1 MFTVVLLIIVLGSLN
16 SMVTVQGQE
25 QVTSNQATV
34 LGETIDVMVIDSE
47 CLEEQVC
54 HAWRPLQLI
63 EYYGA
68 DWCEPCSD
76 VELSIENIDTTKYA
90 IIQHHPSVL
99 DYSYL
104 NFSNQRYETD
114 FRLIFIP
121 SLVIDGEGLLTGTKQ
136 ATELNQSLSK
146 NQTEFFGINEL
157 NITNSMLNWNTSTN
171 YTLKIWKTKSTSH
184 EFDNRNL
191 SHLAVDYMEINHE
204 QSQLNLT
211 DWLDNWTGRLIFT
224 LESDGIRVLTSLSQ
238 SPTGDMDFNSEDQT
252 TGILSKFDD
261 SPKLAIMVFI
271 ALFVALLPALVMWK
285 GLQNMNNDE
294 SE

>member
-1 MFTVVLLIIVLGSLN
+1 MSMVVLLIIVLGSLN

-34 LGETIDVMVIDSE
+34 LGETLDVMVIDSE
-47 CLEEQVC
+47 CLEELVC

-68 DWCEPCSD
+68 DWCEPCLD

-171 YTLKIWKTKSTSH
+171 YTLKIWKTTSTSH

-211 DWLDNWTGRLIFT
+211 DWLDNWTGRSIFT

-261 SPKLAIMVFI
+261 SPKLAIIVFI
-271 ALFVALLPALVMWK
+271 ALFVALLPALIMWK

>member
-1 MFTVVLLIIVLGSLN
+1 
-16 SMVTVQGQE
+16 
-25 QVTSNQATV
+25 
-34 LGETIDVMVIDSE
+34 
-47 CLEEQVC
+47 
-54 HAWRPLQLI
+54 
-63 EYYGA
+63 
-68 DWCEPCSD
+68 
-76 VELSIENIDTTKYA
+76 
-90 IIQHHPSVL
+90 
-99 DYSYL
+99 
-104 NFSNQRYETD
+104 
-114 FRLIFIP
+114 
-121 SLVIDGEGLLTGTKQ
+121 VIDGEGLLTGTKQ

-224 LESDGIRVLTSLSQ
+224 LESEGIRVLTSLSQ
-238 SPTGDMDFNSEDQT
+238 SPTGDMDFTSEDQT

-271 ALFVALLPALVMWK
+271 ALFVALLPALIMWK

>member
-1 MFTVVLLIIVLGSLN
+1 MRGIQLGRSISEKVLKEQDNCLIDIARVMENDKAEVEIAPNTKVEIIRSTG
-16 SMVTVQGQE
+16 VQ
-25 QVTSNQATV
+25 
-34 LGETIDVMVIDSE
+34 
-47 CLEEQVC
+47 
-54 HAWRPLQLI
+54 
-63 EYYGA
+63 
-68 DWCEPCSD
+68 
-76 VELSIENIDTTKYA
+76 
-90 IIQHHPSVL
+90 
-99 DYSYL
+99 
-104 NFSNQRYETD
+104 
-114 FRLIFIP
+114 
-121 SLVIDGEGLLTGTKQ
+121 SLV
-136 ATELNQSLSK
+136 N
-146 NQTEFFGINEL
+146 NQTQFLGINEL
-157 NITNSMLNWNTSTN
+157 NITNSILNWDTSTN
-171 YTLKIWKTKSTSH
+171 HTLKIWKTESTSH

-261 SPKLAIMVFI
+261 SPKLAVMVFI

-285 GLQNMNNDE
+285 GLQNMNSDE

>member
-1 MFTVVLLIIVLGSLN
+1 MLFVMLWILVLCSFN

-25 QVTSNQATV
+25 QVNSEQETIF
-34 LGETIDVMVIDSE
+34 GHTIDVMVIDSE
-47 CLEEQVC
+47 CLDEQIC

-68 DWCEPCSD
+68 DWCEPCLD
-76 VELSIENIDTTKYA
+76 VEISIENIDTTKYA
-90 IIQHHPSVL
+90 IIQHHPSAL

-104 NFSNQRYETD
+104 NYSNQRYETD

-146 NQTEFFGINEL
+146 NQTEFLGIDEL
-157 NITNSMLNWNTSTN
+157 NIANSVLNWNTSTN
-171 YTLKIWKTKSTSH
+171 HTLKIWKTESISH
-184 EFDNRNL
+184 EFDSRNL
-191 SHLAVDYMEINHE
+191 SHLAVDYIEINHN
-204 QSQLNLT
+204 QSRLNLT
-211 DWLDNWTGRLIFT
+211 GWLDNWTGRLIFT
-224 LESDGIRVLTSLSQ
+224 LESNGIRMLNSLSQ
-238 SPTGDMDFNSEDQT
+238 NPTGDMDFNSEEET
-252 TGILSKFDD
+252 VAILSKTDD

-271 ALFVALLPALVMWK
+271 ALFVALLPALIMWK
-285 GLQNMNNDE
+285 GLQSIDSDE

>member
-1 MFTVVLLIIVLGSLN
+1 MSMVVLLIIVLGSLN

-25 QVTSNQATV
+25 QVSSNQATV
-34 LGETIDVMVIDSE
+34 FGETIDVMVIDSE

-68 DWCEPCSD
+68 DWCEPCLD
-76 VELSIENIDTTKYA
+76 VEVSIENIDTTKYA

-104 NFSNQRYETD
+104 NFSNQRYEID

-121 SLVIDGEGLLTGTKQ
+121 SLVINGEGLLTGTKQ

-157 NITNSMLNWNTSTN
+157 NISNSMLNWNTSTN
-171 YTLKIWKTKSTSH
+171 YTLKIWKTESTSH

-252 TGILSKFDD
+252 TGILSKSDD

-271 ALFVALLPALVMWK
+271 ALFVALLPALIMWK
-285 GLQNMNNDE
+285 GLQNMNTDE
-294 SE
+294 GE